1 MWKASSGDAAIR
13 EQLVNEGY
21 FQTTPTFSP
30 QLMRS
35 ISDAIGKLVSEGLP
49 PVFAFVYDEMWL
61 RFAALSNLLESV
73 LGPGF
78 YAMPAD
84 IWAWHVEPDDRD
96 GGWSPHRDLAETET
110 LRADGSPLSLTVWIA
125 FTNAT
130 TLNGCIYVLPTN
142 RDANLATGFLQ
153 NELGYSEL
161 ANVRALPVDAGSVLG
176 WNSRLLHWGARS
188 SAYAD
193 RPRISASIYFNS
205 AHYAD
210 WQRQREFASGEALY
224 FRPDFELNFERR
236 LAAIVSAFQQ
246 YGGRVAGRYPWLERA
261 VADGM
266 ALK

>member
-1 MWKASSGDAAIR
+1 MTNIKSDTGHTPCDQEHARVERLVDPDYWRALCPALAISERPFTHVDPVWKASSGDAAIR

-176 WNSRLLHWGARS
+176 WNSRLLHW
-188 SAYAD
+188 
-193 RPRISASIYFNS
+193 
-205 AHYAD
+205 
-210 WQRQREFASGEALY
+210 
-224 FRPDFELNFERR
+224 
-236 LAAIVSAFQQ
+236 
-246 YGGRVAGRYPWLERA
+246 
-261 VADGM
+261 
-266 ALK
+266 